1 MARLWL
7 GAAIALALLLTF
19 APPAQADAQASRSGA
34 WSDPATWGGG
44 VPGAGDA
51 VTIGKGRTVTV
62 DTAARARQVRVAEG
76 GTLAFAEDKSAS
88 LELRGNLV
96 VEGALEMVAP
106 DPAVQQT
113 IRFVGVDEGAF
124 RGGGHEVL
132 ASDVGLWAHHHGHLN
147 IQGAAKTSW
156 TRTRGVKAGGH
167 ELTLESPPVGWRA
180 GDELVVAPS
189 TPPTSDGFADA
200 FDEVKVRSVAGA
212 KVALDGPLEHDHP
225 TVGGQL
231 NPEVLNLT
239 RNVRIGGTPDGHAH
253 VMSMAAHKQV
263 VNYAQLQ
270 YVGVSGAQGRYGLH
284 FHEAG
289 DGSRGSQVVGT
300 VVRDAG
306 NHAFVAHA
314 SHGVQ
319 FKQTISYNTEG
330 DAYWW
335 DPGADTDDVLYD
347 FAMAALVTAPEE
359 GPDKFRLCGFRM
371 MQGTGNTVRNSVAV
385 GVQGS
390 TTSAGF
396 HWPEEGDPHGEWTF
410 QGNVSHNNALHGSF
424 NWQNDSRE
432 HDVED
437 SVFYYNGEYGI
448 DHGAYL
454 NTYLFKGV
462 TLYGNGEAGLNLRAG
477 SRDGDRG
484 LRFDDL
490 LIDGGGISEHA
501 VLADDH
507 TLPAENGATQ
517 FSRSELRGSTG
528 AAVAMGEAEV
538 AYAIEFTDS
547 NVPSYDVEGG
557 GNQLSVNGDERS
569 GSGRIAA
576 AVKLDQ
582 PGAPPLARIPNPG
595 GQPAAAGHHGAPAA
609 KPKAPAA
616 PAPTHQHDLTPA
628 ADTHAVGHSHGEGLF
643 GLTIPLLGEPLDAK
657 HAIGLLF
664 LAVLIPSL
672 CWASV
677 QLDRRYRRKME
688 LRARRPPSPAP
699 PYAAPPPAYA
709 APRTRPPDPIPA
721 EEYWWP
727 YGSGAQEERTLPLGR
742 VPLEED
748 AWPHGTGRRPR

>member
-1 MARLWL
+1 MRKALL
-7 GAAIALALLLTF
+7 GALLALALLL
-19 APPAQADAQASRSGA
+19 AVASPAQAEARASASGA
-34 WSDPATWGGG
+34 WSDPGTWGGR
-44 VPGAGDA
+44 VPGPDDA
-51 VTIGKGRTVTV
+51 VTVPDGRKVTV
-62 DTAARARQVRVAEG
+62 AGAARAGSVHVADG
-76 GTLAFAEDKSAS
+76 GTLAFAEDRAAT
-88 LELRGNLV
+88 LELHGNLV
-96 VEGALEMVAP
+96 VEGTLRMVAP
-106 DPAVQQT
+106 DPKVQQVV
-113 IRFVGVDEGAF
+113 RFVGIDEGAV

-132 ASDVGLWAHHHGHLN
+132 DSDVGLWAHHHGQLV

-156 TRTRGVKAGGH
+156 TRTRGAKAGDRR
-167 ELTLESPPVGWRA
+167 LTLEAPPVGWQA
-180 GDELVVAPS
+180 GDDLVVVPS
-189 TPPTSDGFADA
+189 LPPTSDHFADA
-200 FDEVKVRSVAGA
+200 FDQAKVRSVSGA
-212 KVALDGPLEHDHP
+212 TVTLDKALAYDHP
-225 TVGGQL
+225 APGGF

-253 VMSMAAHKQV
+253 LMSMAEHKQTID
-263 VNYAQLQ
+263 YAELR
-270 YVGVSGAQGRYGLH
+270 YVGVPGKQGRYGVH

-319 FKQTISYNTEG
+319 FRQTISYNTEG

-437 SVFYYNGEYGI
+437 SVFYYNGE
-448 DHGAYL
+448 
-454 NTYLFKGV
+454 
-462 TLYGNGEAGLNLRAG
+462 AGLNLRAG

-576 AVKLDQ
+576 AVKLEQ
-582 PGAPPLARIPNPG
+582 PGAPPLARVPNPG
-595 GQPAAAGHHGAPAA
+595 GQPAAAGHHGASAA

-616 PAPTHQHDLTPA
+616 PAPTAHQHDLTPA
-628 ADTHAVGHSHGEGLF
+628 ADTLAVGHSHGEGLF

-688 LRARRPPSPAP
+688 LRAQRPPSPAP
-699 PYAAPPPAYA
+699 PYAAPPPTYA
-709 APRTRPPDPIPA
+709 APRAAPRPPDPVPA

-727 YGSGAQEERTLPLGR
+727 YGSSATEERTNPYGWT
-742 VPLEED
+742 PQEED
-748 AWPHGTGRRPR
+748 AWPYGTGRRPR

>member
-51 VTIGKGRTVTV
+51 VTIGKGRTVTL
-62 DTAARARQVRVAEG
+62 DTAARARQLRVAEG

-106 DPAVQQT
+106 NPAVQQT

-132 ASDVGLWAHHHGHLN
+132 ASDVGLWAHHHGRLN

-156 TRTRGVKAGGH
+156 TRTHGVKAGGR

-180 GDELVVAPS
+180 GDELVVVPS

-212 KVALDGPLEHDHP
+212 KVALDRPLEHDHP
-225 TVGGQL
+225 TVGGDF

-253 VMSMAAHKQV
+253 VMSMAEHKQV

-270 YVGVSGAQGRYGLH
+270 NVGVSGAQGRYGLH

-289 DGSRGSQVVGT
+289 GASRGTQVVGT

-319 FKQTISYNTEG
+319 FKHTISYNTQG

-335 DPGADTDDVLYD
+335 DPGPDTDDVLYD
-347 FAMAALVTAPEE
+347 FAVAALVKPDGD

-371 MQGTGNTVRNSVAV
+371 MQGTGNTARNSVAV

-396 HWPEEGDPHGEWTF
+396 HWPEEGDPHAEWTF
-410 QGNVSHNNALHGSF
+410 QGNVSHNNALHGAF
-424 NWQNDSRE
+424 NWQNDSRK
-432 HDVED
+432 HDIKD
-437 SVFYYNGEYGI
+437 SVFYHNGEYGI

-477 SRDGDRG
+477 SRGDRG

-490 LIDGGGISEHA
+490 LIDGAGISEHDI
-501 VLADDH
+501 LSDDH
-507 TLPAENGATQ
+507 TLPSEGDATQ
-517 FSRSELRGSTG
+517 FSRTELRGSTG

-538 AYAIEFTDS
+538 PYAIDFTDS

-595 GQPAAAGHHGAPAA
+595 GQPAAAGHHGAPAT

-616 PAPTHQHDLTPA
+616 PAPTHQHDLNPA

-643 GLTIPLLGEPLDAK
+643 GLTIPFLDEPLDAK

-677 QLDRRYRRKME
+677 QLDRRYRAKME
-688 LRARRPPSPAP
+688 RRAQRPPSPAP

-709 APRTRPPDPIPA
+709 APRARPPDPVPA

-727 YGSGAQEERTLPLGR
+727 YGSSQEERTLPLGR
-742 VPLEED
+742 VHREED
-748 AWPHGTGRRPR
+748 AWPYGTGRRPR